1 MSAHQFRNDTPT
13 HDPVAGPCDCRRG
26 LLAWAHRAVAARLSE
41 WDADRAVDQG
51 DTHDKGELSLCVG
64 EAV

>member
-1 MSAHQFRNDTPT
+1 MSAHQFRNDTII
-13 HDPVAGPCDCRRG
+13 HDPVARPCHCRPGP
-26 LLAWAHRAVAARLSE
+26 LAWAHQAVAARVSE
-41 WDADRAVDQG
+41 WEADRGVDPG